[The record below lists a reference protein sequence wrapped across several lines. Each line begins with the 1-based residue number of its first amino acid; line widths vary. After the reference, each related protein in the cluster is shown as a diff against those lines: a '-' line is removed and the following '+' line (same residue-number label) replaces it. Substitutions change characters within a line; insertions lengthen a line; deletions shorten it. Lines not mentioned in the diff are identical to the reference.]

1 MKRVEL
7 DRSVV
12 ADEARERRI
21 AELGR
26 LIEASCDSVAR
37 RQRWLEMQAEISA
50 RSSAQV
56 ARMERA
62 RGLSR

>member
-1 MKRVEL
+1 MKPGKH

-12 ADEARERRI
+12 DDEARERRI

-26 LIEASCDSVAR
+26 LIEAPCDSATR

-50 RSSAQV
+50 RSPAQV
-56 ARMERA
+56 DRMERA
-62 RGLSR
+62 RGIGR

>member
-1 MKRVEL
+1 MKRVEH
-7 DRSVV
+7 DRSIVD
-12 ADEARERRI
+12 DEARERRI

-26 LIEASCDSVAR
+26 VIEASCDSVTR
-37 RQRWLEMQAEISA
+37 RHYWLEMQAEICA

>member
-1 MKRVEL
+1 MKPVRH
-7 DRSVV
+7 DRSIVD
-12 ADEARERRI
+12 DEAREMRI

-26 LIEASCDSVAR
+26 LIEASCDSATR
-37 RQRWLEMQAEISA
+37 RQHWLEMQAEISA
-50 RSSAQV
+50 RSSAQI

>member
-1 MKRVEL
+1 MRRVEI

-12 ADEARERRI
+12 DDEARERRI

-26 LIEASCDSVAR
+26 LIEAPCDSGTR
-37 RQRWLEMQAEISA
+37 RQRWLEMQAEIAA

-56 ARMERA
+56 ARMERV

>member
-1 MKRVEL
+1 MRRVKD

-12 ADEARERRI
+12 DDEAREKRI

-26 LIEASCDSVAR
+26 LIEASCDPDTR

-50 RSSAQV
+50 RSSAQI

-62 RGLSR
+62 RGLSQ

>member
-1 MKRVEL
+1 MKPVKH
-7 DRSVV
+7 DRSV
-12 ADEARERRI
+12 AGDEMRERRI

-26 LIEASCDSVAR
+26 LIEESCDSATR

-56 ARMERA
+56 ARMERL

>member
-1 MKRVEL
+1 MRRIEH
-7 DRSVV
+7 DRSIVD
-12 ADEARERRI
+12 DEAREIRI
-21 AELGR
+21 AELGS